1 MEEMIAQYSNQIIIF
16 LTVGVIFLLLLNIIS
31 QIRISSITKKYNKL
45 VEGVD
50 KDSLE
55 DLIFEY
61 IEEVKDMRKETE
73 AIKNMCEKLDSKL
86 KFAVQRVGF
95 VRYNAFNDVGSD
107 LSFSVALLDDNLNG
121 FVISSLFGRNEC
133 NTYAKPI
140 FNGKSNYALSDEE
153 IQAIEIAK
161 EQGISKNLGSI

>member
-16 LTVGVIFLLLLNIIS
+16 LTVGVIILLILNIIS
-31 QIRISSITKKYNKL
+31 QIRISSITKKYNRL

-61 IEEVKDMRKETE
+61 IEEVKDMKKEAE
-73 AIKNMCEKLDSKL
+73 VIKDMYEKLNNKL

-107 LSFSVALLDDNLNG
+107 LSFSIALLDDNLNG

-140 FNGKSNYALSDEE
+140 FNGESKYALSDEE
-153 IQAIEIAK
+153 IQAIKMAK
-161 EQGISKNLGSI
+161 EYGVSSKLGNI

>member
-1 MEEMIAQYSNQIIIF
+1 MEEIITQYSNQIIFF
-16 LTVGVIFLLLLNIIS
+16 LTVGVIVLLILNIIS
-31 QIRISSITKKYNKL
+31 QIRISSITKKYNRL
-45 VEGVD
+45 VEGVEEA
-50 KDSLE
+50 SLE

-61 IEEVKDMRKETE
+61 IDEVKDMKKEAE
-73 AIKNMCEKLDSKL
+73 IIKRMYEELDNKL
-86 KFAVQRVGF
+86 KFAVQKVGF

-140 FNGKSNYALSDEE
+140 YNGKSNYTLSDEE
-153 IQAIEIAK
+153 KQAIEIAK
-161 EQGISKNLGSI
+161 EQGISKSLGNI

>member
-1 MEEMIAQYSNQIIIF
+1 MQEIITQYSNEIII
-16 LTVGVIFLLLLNIIS
+16 LLSIGVLVLLLLNIIS
-31 QIRISSITKKYNKL
+31 QIRISSITKKYNRL

-50 KDSLE
+50 EASLE

-61 IEEVKDMRKETE
+61 IDEVKEMKKETKT
-73 AIKNMCEKLDSKL
+73 IKNMCENLYNKL
-86 KFAVQRVGF
+86 KFAIQKVGF

-140 FNGKSNYALSDEE
+140 VNGKSKYTLSDEE

-161 EQGISKNLGSI
+161 EQGLSKKLCKA

>member
-1 MEEMIAQYSNQIIIF
+1 MEEIITQYSNQIIFF
-16 LTVGVIFLLLLNIIS
+16 LTVGIIVLLILNIIS
-31 QIRISSITKKYNKL
+31 QIRISSITKKYNRL
-45 VEGVD
+45 VEGVEEA
-50 KDSLE
+50 SLE

-61 IEEVKDMRKETE
+61 IDEVKDMKKEAE
-73 AIKNMCEKLDSKL
+73 IIKRMYEELDNKL
-86 KFAVQRVGF
+86 KFAVQKVGF

-140 FNGKSNYALSDEE
+140 YNGKSNYTLSDEE

-161 EQGISKNLGSI
+161 EQGISKSLGSM

>member
-1 MEEMIAQYSNQIIIF
+1 MEEIIMQYSNQIIIF

-31 QIRISSITKKYNKL
+31 QIRISSITKKYNRL
-45 VEGVD
+45 VEGVEEA
-50 KDSLE
+50 SLE

-61 IEEVKDMRKETE
+61 IDEVKDMKKETE
-73 AIKNMCEKLDSKL
+73 AIKNMCDKLDSKL
-86 KFAVQRVGF
+86 KFAVQKVGF
-95 VRYNAFNDVGSD
+95 LRYNAFNDVGSD

-140 FNGKSNYALSDEE
+140 FNGKSNYTLSDEE
-153 IQAIEIAK
+153 IEAIKIAK
-161 EQGISKNLGSI
+161 EQGISRNLGEI